1 MTEAPRIQSIST
13 DERLALPPAM
23 PARAARDGEPTMTIL
38 VYSDD
43 ADTRQRVKMAIGR
56 RPAADVPMVEWLEC
70 ATGPAVIK
78 AMDKGGVDVAILD
91 GEAAPTGGMGIARQV
106 KDEIFQCPPIVV
118 LTGRVQD
125 NWLAAW
131 SRAEAA
137 VPHPLDPI
145 VLADTVADLMRRRAT
160 DLATR

>member
-1 MTEAPRIQSIST
+1 MSDAPRIQSIST
-13 DERLALPPAM
+13 DEPRVLGSGA
-23 PARAARDGEPTMTIL
+23 AARPQPAPDATMTVL

-43 ADTRQRVKMAIGR
+43 VETREKVKLAIGR
-56 RPAADVPMVEWLEC
+56 RPASDVPKVEWLEC
-70 ATGPAVIK
+70 ATGAAVI
-78 AMDKGGVDVAILD
+78 AALDKGGVSVAILD
-91 GEAAPTGGMGIARQV
+91 GEATPIGGMGIARQA

-125 NWLAAW
+125 SWLANW

-145 VLADTVADLMRRRAT
+145 VLASTVADLMRRRGAEQPS
-160 DLATR
+160 